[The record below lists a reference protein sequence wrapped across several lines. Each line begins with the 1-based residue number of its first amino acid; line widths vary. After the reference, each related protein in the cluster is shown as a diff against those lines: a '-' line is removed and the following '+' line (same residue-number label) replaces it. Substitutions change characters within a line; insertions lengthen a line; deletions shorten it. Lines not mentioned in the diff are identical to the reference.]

1 MGNGSRPL
9 IGKVRDAP
17 ASGRARTRRP
27 LNADPILPG
36 ALVNLVLATGDP
48 GNLRPSR
55 WRAGVGPKARS
66 RPPVPRRLPS
76 AITVEMPPN
85 IVYRRYPLV
94 TSLLIEL
101 DELRRAGIV
110 SPSRRGR

>member
-1 MGNGSRPL
+1 MANGSRL
-9 IGKVRDAP
+9 LTGKARDARTS
-17 ASGRARTRRP
+17 ARARTRRP
-27 LNADPILPG
+27 LDADPILPG
-36 ALVNLVLATGDP
+36 ALVNLVLATGDL
-48 GNLRPSR
+48 GSARPSR
-55 WRAGVGPKARS
+55 RRAGGGPKARP